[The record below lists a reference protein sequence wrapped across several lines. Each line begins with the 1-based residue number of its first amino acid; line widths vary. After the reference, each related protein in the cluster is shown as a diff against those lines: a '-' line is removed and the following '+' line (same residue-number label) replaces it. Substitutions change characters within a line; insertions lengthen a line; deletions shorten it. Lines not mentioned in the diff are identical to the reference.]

1 MLESNFEQNLQAVS
15 LVALAVMGVFIGA
28 QKILKNWRSTEAE
41 TSIITLMHTEL
52 ERMSE
57 QNTKLSIELGRLHSE
72 VIALNTELQKL
83 TVENQRLQ
91 TEVCALT
98 QEVSNFKQMSAM
110 QEGTTHATRKNKL

>member
-1 MLESNFEQNLQAVS
+1 
-15 LVALAVMGVFIGA
+15 MGVFIGA

>member
-1 MLESNFEQNLQAVS
+1 
-15 LVALAVMGVFIGA
+15 
-28 QKILKNWRSTEAE
+28 
-41 TSIITLMHTEL
+41 MHTEL

-98 QEVSNFKQMSAM
+98 QEVSNFKQMSAL
-110 QEGTTHATRKNKL
+110 QEGKNYATSKNKL

>member
-1 MLESNFEQNLQAVS
+1 MLDSNFEQSLQATS
-15 LVALAVMGVFIGA
+15 LVAIAVMAVFIGA

-41 TSIITLMHTEL
+41 TSIITLMHSEL

-57 QNTKLSIELGRLHSE
+57 QNTKLSLELGRLHTE

-83 TVENQRLQ
+83 TVENQNLR

-98 QEVSNFKQMSAM
+98 QEVAYFKQVSIV
-110 QEGTTHATRKNKL
+110 QKGKTYATSKA

>member
-1 MLESNFEQNLQAVS
+1 MLETNFEQNLQALS
-15 LVALAVMGVFIGA
+15 LVALAVMAVFIGA

-41 TSIITLMHTEL
+41 TSIITLMHAEL

-57 QNTKLSIELGRLHSE
+57 QNTKLSLELGRLHTE

-91 TEVCALT
+91 TEVVALT
-98 QEVSNFKQMSAM
+98 NEISELKAL
-110 QEGTTHATRKNKL
+110 TRKDNNGKIKTY

>member
-1 MLESNFEQNLQAVS
+1 MLDSNFEQNLQATS
-15 LVALAVMGVFIGA
+15 LVAIAVIAVFVGV

-41 TSIITLMHTEL
+41 TSLITLMHTEL

-57 QNTKLSIELGRLHSE
+57 QNTKLSVELGRLHTE

-83 TVENQRLQ
+83 TVENQNLR

-98 QEVSNFKQMSAM
+98 QEVSLFKQLAEK
-110 QEGTTHATRKNKL
+110 QKGTKVYATSKN

>member
-1 MLESNFEQNLQAVS
+1 MINVDAEQSVQALG
-15 LVALAVMGVFIGA
+15 LVALATIAVIIGV
-28 QKILKNWRSTEAE
+28 QKLMKDWRSTEAE

-57 QNTKLSIELGRLHSE
+57 QNTALSLELGRLHNE
-72 VIALNTELQKL
+72 VIALNQELQKL

-98 QEVSNFKQMSAM
+98 AEVSTFKQLARK
-110 QEGTTHATRKNKL
+110 ENYGTIKTD

>member
-1 MLESNFEQNLQAVS
+1 MLEPNFEQNLQATS
-15 LVALAVMGVFIGA
+15 LIALAVMAVFIGA

-41 TSIITLMHTEL
+41 TSIITLMHAEL

-57 QNTKLSIELGRLHSE
+57 QNTKLSLELGRLHTE

-91 TEVCALT
+91 TEVVALT
-98 QEVSNFKQMSAM
+98 NEISELKAL
-110 QEGTTHATRKNKL
+110 TRKDTNGKIKTY